1 MNKHGCKQCRFMA
14 DLIREQL
21 EDKQAAFS
29 ESVDAEKIA
38 RLDGDY
44 MRVTEEQVRQKRIA
58 VSIAKCSIR
67 LSEIES
73 CSNCER

>member
-1 MNKHGCKQCRFMA
+1 MKNYGCNLCKMMA

-29 ESVDAEKIA
+29 ESVDAEKSA
-38 RLDGDY
+38 RVDGDY
-44 MRVTEEQVRQKRIA
+44 MRVTEEQARQKRIA

-67 LSEIES
+67 LSEIDS